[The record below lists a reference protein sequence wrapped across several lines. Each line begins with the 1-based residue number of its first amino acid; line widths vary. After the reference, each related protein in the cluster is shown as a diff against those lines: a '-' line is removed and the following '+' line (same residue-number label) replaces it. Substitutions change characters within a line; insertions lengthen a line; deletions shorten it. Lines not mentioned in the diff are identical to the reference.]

1 MNSHNPFDVC
11 QPWGGSY
18 PGCNQSNDPLV
29 DKLIGN
35 AYHVVR
41 TVYCNLGNLK
51 LIYDFLTTY
60 GMVLA
65 VESETEL
72 KAMPI
77 TAKFIRIYGKTPAGD
92 RQVTDYLYVEGDRT
106 GVIPNDATATGSWV
120 KVATSGT
127 GGDGESAKD
136 GGYIP
141 WVYNQGSAI
150 GGETSIIIPAET
162 VGVPFIINNGYM
174 QYVGYD
180 FTFDVATLTLTFA
193 QPLEPGDFIVVLRT
207 GVPASPDDPNISNWV
222 TINWLYNHGAAVGGE
237 QVIAIPYTFQDVPA
251 VYKNGDRYYKGLID
265 KSYTIDAA
273 NKRIILTEPLTTND
287 RVIVQLGGEQKV
299 LEVADHTLEEVAR
312 SANVKNSEV
321 ILSTDTTTVLNNKT
335 VLFDVTAQKS
345 YSLPTLPVN
354 VYIVSVSN
362 DQLTYSP
369 GNVVVELLPLQTPGQ
384 VLKQDLANP
393 AIGDSSIGVRKSFL
407 DAISRTQDSVNDDFL
422 CYTDFGIVA
431 DGVTDNT
438 ANLIKAFAAAS
449 VSGKELRLPKGVI
462 GVQPDALKIGNG
474 SLSQSSTWNGITIR
488 GTGFTP
494 YTRGGTVIKALS
506 AGDFLLKIDGL
517 IEGITFTD
525 LQFDCAGIVKDGIV
539 TTTAVVHNWDGF
551 GVYDWI
557 RHGIEFKNRTAPTG
571 GVTWSRT
578 NSFKRFF
585 ITTTMNEDYSSG
597 LHLSGAVESGVAPGP
612 ADMHNSIFELG
623 TIQMNRR
630 PTANACQ
637 AIFLGFTDSN
647 QFREIDTIMIGS
659 GFGYGITF
667 SDQDNPGLPYP
678 QNCLFI
684 GCSLGGDAPRVI
696 GSPGNNYLFHHA
708 MKDGEGLPSNTS
720 FIRGM
725 TDDGLFFGPHKFE
738 QITGEVLLNGATSNE
753 RTVRFT
759 TPDGTNQ
766 AKIVHNSSLGLEV
779 QVWNGTSFV
788 TSARYLPNGQI
799 YMNFDSI
806 GFKQIDAGAVDSAG
820 SGFRYVRIA
829 N

>member
-1 MNSHNPFDVC
+1 MIRTSNSCCGNDAGLVEKFIGTAYDV
-11 QPWGGSY
+11 
-18 PGCNQSNDPLV
+18 V
-29 DKLIGN
+29 K
-35 AYHVVR
+35 
-41 TVYCNLGNLK
+41 TVYDNLGELGF
-51 LIYDFLTTY
+51 IYDFLNKY
-60 GMVLA
+60 GVLIA
-65 VESETEL
+65 VSSTAEL
-72 KAMPI
+72 QALPV
-77 TAKFIRIYGKTPAGD
+77 TAKYTRVYSTSNAGERIY
-92 RQVTDYLYVEGDRT
+92 TDYLYVDGDRT
-106 GVIPNDATATGSWV
+106 GVIPTDPTATGSWV
-120 KVATSGT
+120 VVGTSIS
-127 GGDGESAKD
+127 GGGSSPSV
-136 GGYIP
+136 GYIP
-141 WVYNQGSAI
+141 FLYNQGSAV
-150 GGETSIIIPAET
+150 GGETEIVIPDGA
-162 VGVPFIINNGYM
+162 VGVPFIIVNGYM
-174 QYVGYD
+174 NYVSKGFIFSPD
-180 FTFDVATLTLTFA
+180 DSKVLFA
-193 QPLEPGDFIVVLRT
+193 QPLEAGDEVVVLMT
-207 GVPASPDDPNISNWV
+207 GTPAVPDNPSIDNWTV
-222 TINWLYNHGAAVGGE
+222 INWLYNHGNAVGGE
-237 QVIAIPYTFQDVPA
+237 QVITIPYMFEDIPA
-251 VYKNGDRYYKGLID
+251 IFKNGLRYYKGLLTQ
-265 KSYTIDAA
+265 SYTVDAA
-273 NKRIILTEPLTTND
+273 NQRIILTEALATND
-287 RVIVQLGGEQKV
+287 RLIVQIGGELV
-299 LEVADHTLEEVAR
+299 TLETSDRTLEEVAR
-312 SANVKNSEV
+312 SANVKDSEV
-321 ILSTDTTTVLNNKT
+321 ILSTDTATVLNNKT

-345 YSLPTLPVN
+345 YSLPTLPIN

-362 DQLTYSP
+362 GQLTYSP
-369 GNVVVELLPLQTPGQ
+369 GNVIVDLLPLQTPGQ

-393 AIGDSSIGVRKSFL
+393 AIGDSSIGVKKSFL
-407 DAISRTQDSVNDDFL
+407 DSISRTQDSVNNDFL
-422 CYTDFGIVA
+422 SYMDFGIVA

-438 ANLIKAFAAAS
+438 SNLIKAFAAAS
-449 VSGKELRLPKGVI
+449 VTGKELRLPKGII
-462 GVQPDALKIGNG
+462 GIQPDMLVIGNG
-474 SLSQSSTWNGITIR
+474 SFSQSSTWNGITIK
-488 GTGFTP
+488 GSGFTP

-506 AGDFLLKIDGL
+506 AGDTLLKIDGL
-517 IEGITFTD
+517 IEGVTLID

-557 RHGIEFKNRTAPTG
+557 RHGVEFKNRTVPVG
-571 GVTWSRT
+571 GVIWSRT

-597 LHLSGAVESGVAPGP
+597 LHLSGVVESSSTPGP

-623 TIQMNRR
+623 TIQMNKR

-647 QFREIDTIMIGS
+647 QFREVDTIMIGS
-659 GFGYGITF
+659 GFGYGVTF
-667 SDQDNPGLPYP
+667 TDQDNPGLPYP

-708 MKDGEGLPSNTS
+708 MKDGEGLPSNTN

-753 RTVRFT
+753 RTVRFS

-820 SGFRYVRIA
+820 SGFRFVRIA